1 MTEIEKAKKTLKDAG
16 YYVDNLCNIQDV
28 KKDWRCT
35 DKQAFEILDSIFNGE
50 YFGEVVFDL
59 INIEARIKEYRQKL

>member
-1 MTEIEKAKKTLKDAG
+1 MDEIEKAKQVLKDAG
-16 YYVDNLCNIQDV
+16 YYVDNLWSIEDV

-35 DKQAFEILDSIFNGE
+35 DKQSFEILDSIFKGE

>member
-16 YYVDNLCNIQDV
+16 YYVDNLWSIEDV

-35 DKQAFEILDSIFNGE
+35 DKQSFEILDNIFKKE

-59 INIEARIKEYRQKL
+59 INIEARKRDYRQKL